1 MKITC
6 LVPARSGSKRIKNK
20 NIINFKGTNLLNFVF
35 KRIIRSKFI
44 NHFVLASDN
53 PLFYSKLKSLKKKV
67 TFYKRKKTSS
77 KDTSS
82 SESVITEYLKNSQDN
97 ADIIILLQV
106 TNPFVKKNHLDKA
119 ISNFLRHKFDSMFSA
134 VKSNYFIWKK
144 KNNLESINY
153 NYKKRPRS
161 QNFDKYY
168 IENGSFYIFY
178 RKNFYKFK
186 NRLHGKI
193 GIYEMEKE
201 TIHELD
207 DFKDLKIINKLI

>member
-35 KRIIRSKFI
+35 KRIIKSKFI

-53 PLFYSKLKSLKKKV
+53 PLFYSKLKNLKKKV
-67 TFYKRKKTSS
+67 IFYKRKKTSS
-77 KDTSS
+77 KDISS
-82 SESVITEYLKNSQDN
+82 SESVINEYLKNSQDDS
-97 ADIIILLQV
+97 DIIILLQV
-106 TNPFVKKNHLDKA
+106 TNPFVKKKHLDEA
-119 ISNFLRHKFDSMFSA
+119 ISNFLKYNFDSMFSA
-134 VKSNYFIWKK
+134 VKSSYFIWKK
-144 KNNLESINY
+144 KNNLKSINY

-161 QNFDKYY
+161 QNFEKYY

-178 RKNFYKFK
+178 KKNFYKFK

-201 TIHELD
+201 TMHELD
-207 DFKDLKIINKLI
+207 DLDDLKIINKLI